1 MWWIKAYI
9 KRHFLG
15 IFLYLIFGGI
25 FASVFFLYH
34 LPVEAVAYAMA
45 LCFVTGIMIGG
56 MDALRFRNRVRG
68 LMDQH
73 KAVKNGV
80 EYLPQPLDLQ
90 EAVYQQLL
98 SDVQEERKNQVAE
111 LMKEKTDITDYFTLW
126 AHQIKTPIAAMRLVF
141 QQRTEVPEQVHEQRK
156 EAEAELFKIEQ
167 YVEMVLQY
175 LRLKS
180 SVNDFV
186 LKEYDLDDM
195 IKQAVHKYA
204 PMFIRKKL
212 TLNYEPLGQKV
223 VTDEKWL
230 VFILEQ
236 VLSNAVKYTGTGGV
250 SIYMENG
257 ILVIEDTGIGILQED
272 LPRIFEKG
280 YTGYNGRSDKKAS
293 GIGLYLCQ
301 QVTQKLGHKMCVES
315 EPGKGTKMKLVF

>member
-15 IFLYLIFGGI
+15 IFLYLIFCGI
-25 FASVFFLYH
+25 FGTVFFLYR
-34 LPVEAVAYAMA
+34 LPMEAVAYAMA
-45 LCFVTGIMIGG
+45 LCFVTGVIVGG
-56 MDALRFRNRVRG
+56 IDAVRFRNRVQN
-68 LMDQH
+68 LMEQH
-73 KAVKNGV
+73 QAVKNGI
-80 EYLPQPLDLQ
+80 EYLPRPMDIQ
-90 EAVYQQLL
+90 EEVYQELL
-98 SDVQEERKNQVAE
+98 SDVQEERKNQIAE

-141 QQRTEVPEQVHEQRK
+141 QQRAELAEQVYEQRK

-180 SVNDFV
+180 SVNDFI
-186 LKEYDLDDM
+186 LKEYSLDDLL
-195 IKQAVHKYA
+195 KQAVHKYA
-204 PMFIRKKL
+204 PMFIRKRL
-212 TLNYEPLGQKV
+212 TLSYEPLEQKV
-223 VTDEKWL
+223 VTDEKWM

-236 VLSNAVKYTGTGGV
+236 ILSNAVKYTTDGGV

-257 ILVIEDTGIGILQED
+257 TLVIEDTGIGILQED

-293 GIGLYLCQ
+293 GIGLYLCR
-301 QVTQKLGHKMCVES
+301 QVLQKLGHKMYVES